1 LFAGSTAVFS
11 IAARDAYNNSVASLD
26 IGSFSAHLLVSGAPA
41 LHVSLSEPQE
51 SDVRGYL
58 TPYRS
63 SANATVTFNAMENG
77 LAATMYSD
85 SSMQKAVRSCSFK
98 NLDLI
103 EGAMFA
109 SDAASLEQHTS
120 YGFRWSGFF
129 KPQEVGV
136 W

>member
-1 LFAGSTAVFS
+1 MFS
-11 IAARDAYNNSVASLD
+11 LTARDAYNNGVASLD
-26 IGSFSAHLLVSGAPA
+26 IGGFSAHLLVSGASA

-63 SANATVTFNAMENG
+63 SANATVTFNVMENG

-98 NLDLI
+98 NLGLI
-103 EGAMFA
+103 EGAMCL
-109 SDAASLEQHTS
+109 SDAALLEQHSS

-129 KPQEVGV
+129 KPQEAGV

>member
-1 LFAGSTAVFS
+1 MFS
-11 IAARDAYNNSVASLD
+11 IAARDAYNNSVTSLD
-26 IGSFSAHLLVSGAPA
+26 IGGFSAHLLVTGASA

-63 SANATVTFNAMENG
+63 SANATMTFNVMENG

-98 NLDLI
+98 NLGLI
-103 EGAMFA
+103 EGAMFS
-109 SDAASLEQHTS
+109 SDAALLEQHSS

-129 KPQEVGV
+129 KPQEAGV

>member
-1 LFAGSTAVFS
+1 MFS
-11 IAARDAYNNSVASLD
+11 LAARDAYNNRVASLD
-26 IGSFSAHLLVSGAPA
+26 IGGFSAHLLVSGASA

-63 SANATVTFNAMENG
+63 SANATVTFNVMENG

-98 NLDLI
+98 NLGLI
-103 EGAMFA
+103 EGSMFS
-109 SDAASLEQHTS
+109 SDAALLEQHSS

-129 KPQEVGV
+129 KPQEAGV